1 MQIQTA
7 LPASITSFRRRIA
20 ERLFFLGP
28 VFILALEVSGESG
41 LVEIINAGLH
51 TGYGLLWVF
60 AVALIYKYAFA
71 YGIARYTLSTGKTI
85 FSGLRSIP
93 GPRNW
98 EVTFITI
105 IYILEML
112 AYGGFLII
120 ASHFLYFLLPF
131 ELPTQLIAIATLALI
146 LLILWKGSY
155 ERLERVI
162 IGMMILLF
170 IGILFSLFALHVP
183 VTEVAEGLIPYLD
196 PHQYIEIMALLGAVG
211 AGLNLLLY
219 SVWLHE
225 KIGGKPCTT
234 DLPEKMRIV
243 RTDLLI
249 GFGLI
254 ATMSFVFLAIGSSYS
269 HSFHAIDESVG
280 SAIAV
285 STHLFETVP
294 LAAPIF
300 VLSSFIL
307 LAGAAISGMDGR
319 ARAVCGI
326 LREAGNVQ
334 IPAKKLYRLIL
345 LVFSVIIMAAIFIG
359 SPEAVIK
366 HVSIIS
372 SILFAVIGFALIYID
387 NRLPRE
393 HRGSRIWL
401 TVMAIGSGVFLLV
414 ALLEEAT
421 ILAFGIPLMERLAI
435 VLLILFVFVRS
446 DLASA
451 YRKGTASKTDLLWLA
466 LIFGALSIYGTFR
479 GFNIEG
485 VLLNFRDLGP
495 LIAGLIGGPL
505 AGAAAGAI
513 GGLYRYSLGG
523 WTALPCAVATIVAGI
538 LGGVVGRR
546 WLPLT
551 PLRLV
556 MLGVAAEALHIL
568 VILPLLTIGTPF
580 QEILEVIRATLL
592 PMSVVTAAGLIL
604 YLAVENQY
612 KKEIDMKDL
621 VSWIRK
627 EIDPELEEDT
637 DDR

>member
-7 LPASITSFRRRIA
+7 LPAQITSLRRRIA
-20 ERLFFLGP
+20 ERFFFLGP

-60 AVALIYKYAFA
+60 AIALIYKYAFA

-120 ASHFLYFLLPF
+120 AAHFLYYLLPIDI
-131 ELPTQLIAIATLALI
+131 PIQVIAIATLAMI
-146 LLILWKGSY
+146 LLLLWKGSY
-155 ERLERVI
+155 ERLEKVI

-170 IGILFSLFALHVP
+170 TGILFSLLALHVP
-183 VTEVAEGLIPYLD
+183 VTEVAEGFIPYLD

-225 KIGGKPCTT
+225 KTGGKPCTS

-254 ATMSFVFLAIGSSYS
+254 ALMSLVFLAIGANYS
-269 HSFHAIDESVG
+269 HSFHAIDEGVI

-285 STHLFETVP
+285 STHLFMTIP
-294 LAAPIF
+294 LAAPVF

-319 ARAVCGI
+319 ARAICGI
-326 LREAGNVQ
+326 LREAGGIQ

-345 LVFSVIIMAAIFIG
+345 LAFSVIILASIYIG

-366 HVSIIS
+366 HVSVVS

-387 NRLPRE
+387 NNLPRG

-401 TVMAIGSGVFLLV
+401 AVMAIGSGIFFLV
-414 ALLEEAT
+414 GLLEEAT
-421 ILAFGIPLMERLAI
+421 ILAFGVPLMERLAM
-435 VLLILFVFVRS
+435 VLLVLFVFVRS

-451 YRKGTASKTDLLWLA
+451 YRRGVATKTDLLWLI

-479 GFNIEG
+479 GFNFEG

-495 LIAGLIGGPL
+495 IIAGLIGGPI
-505 AGAAAGAI
+505 AGAAAGLI

-523 WTALPCAVATIVAGI
+523 WTALPCAIATIVAGI

-546 WLPLT
+546 WLPFT
-551 PLRLV
+551 PLRLAI
-556 MLGVAAEALHIL
+556 LGVAAEVLHIL

-580 QEILEVIRATLL
+580 SEILDVIRATLL

-604 YLAVENQY
+604 YLVIENQY

-621 VSWIRK
+621 VCWIRK
-627 EIDPELEEDT
+627 EIDPELETEK
-637 DDR
+637 DDL